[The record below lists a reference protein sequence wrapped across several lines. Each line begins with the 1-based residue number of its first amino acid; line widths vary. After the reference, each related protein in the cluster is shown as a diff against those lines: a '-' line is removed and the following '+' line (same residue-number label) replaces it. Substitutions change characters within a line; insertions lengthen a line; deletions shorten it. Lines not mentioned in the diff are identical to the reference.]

1 MNATRRWGWAL
12 FWLLQLA
19 VLLRI
24 GGALNQAPAWL
35 VMAAALLWAG
45 VMAVWGLRLLGWYGR
60 QRADGRPG

>member
-1 MNATRRWGWAL
+1 VADNLVWAL

-19 VLLRI
+19 VLLCI
-24 GGALNQAPAWL
+24 GGALSQAPAWL

>member
-1 MNATRRWGWAL
+1 VWAL

-24 GGALNQAPAWL
+24 GAALHQAPAWL
-35 VMAAALLWAG
+35 VMVSALLWAG
-45 VMAVWGLRLLGWYGR
+45 VMVVWGWRMLGWYGR